1 MRHNT
6 GGFVTVLEPSLISPG
21 SGQQPPLV
29 GQNLAI
35 QYLKA
40 GLRKQR
46 LVPAYLFAGPDGVGR
61 AIAARW
67 FARALLCPHRFDG
80 HDLPCGQCS
89 SCHRISEGD
98 RTRDNHPDLLWVEP
112 TYRHQGKTISVS
124 EAIAA
129 GHTLKSPPQV
139 RLEQV
144 RGISQFAA
152 RTPLEA
158 HRSVIIMTGAETLA
172 EAAANAL
179 LKTLEEPR
187 QAHLILL
194 ATDPALLLPTIVSR
208 CQVLPFRRLS
218 TAQVTAILQ
227 SVRSDTTDARPTD
240 TSIPGIALALAQGSP
255 GKALEA
261 IDMWQAIPSDLI
273 ERLQQWPTS
282 LKSSLTLGRDIA
294 KQLDVP
300 RQLWLLDYLQH
311 SASSSPFPCG
321 KTDVIKRLER
331 ARKQL
336 RAFVQPQLVWEV
348 ALKPENG

>member
-1 MRHNT
+1 MIEASA
-6 GGFVTVLEPSLISPG
+6 FSPH

-29 GQNLAI
+29 GQDLAI

-67 FARALLCPHRFDG
+67 FARALLCPHRPDG
-80 HDLPCGQCS
+80 HELPCGQCS

-98 RTRDNHPDLLWVEP
+98 RSQDNHPDLLWVEP

-129 GHTLKSPPQV
+129 GHTLKSPPQL

-158 HRSVIIMTGAETLA
+158 RRSVIIMTGTETLA

-194 ATDPALLLPTIVSR
+194 ATDSALLLSTIISR

-218 TAQVTAILQ
+218 TAQVTAILNTVHT
-227 SVRSDTTDARPTD
+227 SSSDDSQLGTP
-240 TSIPGIALALAQGSP
+240 IPDVALALAQGSP

-261 IDMWQAIPSDLI
+261 IDMWHAIPSDLI

-282 LKSSLTLGRDIA
+282 LKSSLSLGRDIA

-311 SASSSPFPCG
+311 SAWHVSAPDAQ
-321 KTDVIKRLER
+321 TDVIKRFER

-336 RAFVQPQLVWEV
+336 RAFVQPQLVWEMV
-348 ALKPENG
+348 LRPRSGN

>member
-1 MRHNT
+1 M
-6 GGFVTVLEPSLISPG
+6 LEPSLDSLG

-29 GQNLAI
+29 GQDLAI

-67 FARALLCPHRFDG
+67 FARALLCPHRPDG

-89 SCHRISEGD
+89 SCQRISDGD

-129 GHTLKSPPQV
+129 GHTLKSPPQL

-158 HRSVIIMTGAETLA
+158 RRSVIIMTGAETLA

-194 ATDPALLLPTIVSR
+194 ATDPALLLSTIVSR

-218 TAQVTAILQ
+218 AAQVSDILR
-227 SVRSDTTDARPTD
+227 SVRQSAHSASPDNSPTD
-240 TSIPGIALALAQGSP
+240 TKIPEIALALAQGSP

-273 ERLQQWPTS
+273 DRLQQWPTS
-282 LKSSLTLGRDIA
+282 LKSALSLGRDIA

-300 RQLWLLDYLQH
+300 RQLWLLDYLQY
-311 SASSSPFPCG
+311 SVSLLSVPGG
-321 KTDVIKRLER
+321 KSDIAQRLEP

-336 RAFVQPQLVWEV
+336 RAFVQPQLVWEI
-348 ALKPENG
+348 ALKPMNYR